1 MILKILS
8 IITVTK
14 VPTTNKDVIILV
26 VDKNLTKNTL
36 KILYQMQIKDKIG
49 VWAWDN
55 FKDAV
60 ILIII

>member
-36 KILYQMQIKDKIG
+36 KILYQMQTNDKTG
-49 VWAWDN
+49 V
-55 FKDAV
+55 
-60 ILIII
+60 

>member
-1 MILKILS
+1 MIPKILS

-49 VWAWDN
+49 V
-55 FKDAV
+55 
-60 ILIII
+60 